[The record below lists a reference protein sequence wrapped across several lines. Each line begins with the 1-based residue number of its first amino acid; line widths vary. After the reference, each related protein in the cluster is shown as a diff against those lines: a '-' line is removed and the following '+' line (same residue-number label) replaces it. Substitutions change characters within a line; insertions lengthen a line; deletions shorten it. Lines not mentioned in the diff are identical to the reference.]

1 MKTTFKLTA
10 LLGALATVLAPSLH
24 AQTSTWNGG
33 GGNVSWTTGANW
45 GGTAPS
51 AGNALVFGGPT
62 RLTNTNDYAAAT
74 SFNGITFDNTAGVF
88 VLGGNQVRLTGAITN
103 NDADTQ
109 TINLPIDLNGSALSV
124 STASGNITLGGVIS
138 GAGGLTRTA
147 VTNSTTLT
155 LSGNNTY
162 TGVTTFNGA
171 TGTNPSPILL
181 VNHNNA
187 LGATGTGNETVVNGT
202 VAGATFG
209 SKLQLASGVTV
220 TDETLT
226 LNVTGTTRATLYMNN
241 SGTGTWDGNIIAT
254 GAGNTAI
261 ANDGSGVMTVG
272 ASSADTITGNAT
284 TFTLR
289 GTGTGNNTVNSKIST
304 STGLGKADS
313 GTWILANTDNDYT
326 GNTTIAAGT
335 LAIASIADS
344 GVNSSIGKGSAITLG
359 QASGTAGS
367 GTLRFTGVSGGS
379 SNRTISIPTA
389 ALGIPGANGV
399 IENTVAGQTLT
410 LSGAISASAANGST
424 LTVTGAGNTALS
436 GNITGTAL
444 AFTKSGNGTATLS
457 GTNAYTGTTTVS
469 TGTLLIN
476 GNQTSANGAVSV
488 SANATLGGNGTIGGA
503 VTVANNGILAPGT
516 AGDSTT
522 TLTLNSKDLTISGID
537 SKINLDITG
546 LGDGAFDRI
555 VGIAT
560 FAQGGDI
567 TFTLSGS
574 YVDGNSWNV
583 FGFSGKSGTFSSVA
597 LAGDYI
603 GSLSWDGTNWTNTN
617 IGGQSWKFDEAVGTL
632 SVIPEPA
639 TWGLLAFSLTTVMV
653 LRRRRQS

>member
-1 MKTTFKLTA
+1 MKTSLKLTA

-24 AQTSTWNGG
+24 AQSTWTGL
-33 GGNVSWTTGANW
+33 GGNASWTTGANW

-88 VLGGNQVRLTGAITN
+88 VLGGNQIRLTGAITN

-162 TGVTTFNGA
+162 TGVTNFNGA

-187 LGATGTGNETVVNGT
+187 LGAAGTGNETVVNGT
-202 VAGATFG
+202 VSGATFG
-209 SKLQLASGVTV
+209 SRLQLASGVTV
-220 TDETLT
+220 TNETLT
-226 LNVTGTTRATLYMNN
+226 LNATGTTRATLYMNG
-241 SGTGTWDGNIIAT
+241 GTGTWDGNLIVNST
-254 GAGNTAI
+254 GTGVTAI

-272 ASSADTITGNAT
+272 SSSADTITGNAT
-284 TFTLR
+284 LTLR
-289 GTGTGNNTVNSKIST
+289 GGGTGNNTINSKISMT
-304 STGLGKADS
+304 NGLTKTDS
-313 GTWILANTDNDYT
+313 GTWILASTDNDYT
-326 GNTTIAAGT
+326 GNTTISAGT
-335 LAIASIADS
+335 LAIASIANS

-359 QASGTAGS
+359 AASGTAGS
-367 GTLRFTGVSGGS
+367 GTLRFTGASGGS

-389 ALGIPGANGV
+389 TGGTAGANGV

-410 LSGAISASAANGST
+410 LSGTISASAANGST

-444 AFTKSGNGTATLS
+444 TFTKNGTGTATLS

-469 TGTLLIN
+469 AGTLLIN
-476 GNQTSANGAVSV
+476 GNQSAADGTVSV
-488 SANATLGGNGTIGGA
+488 STSATLGGNGTIGGA

-546 LGDGAFDRI
+546 LGGGAFDRI
-555 VGIAT
+555 AGINT

-567 TFTLSGS
+567 TFNLSGS

-617 IGGQSWKFDEAVGTL
+617 IGGQSWKFDEAVGSL
-632 SVIPEPA
+632 SVFPEPA